1 MNKRNAILNLINGS
15 QPDYTPAAFFLH
27 FDQTCQQGQAAIEKH
42 LEFFHA
48 TGMDFI
54 KIQYEQVAPPT
65 PIRAPKDWAQAPS
78 VNLAFFEPTI
88 QVVAGLVKAAKAEE
102 APVVLT
108 VYSPFMW
115 AKQLVAAE
123 VLEEHLREN
132 PEAVQKG
139 LEILTENVI
148 TLLRACKR
156 VGVDG
161 FYVSTQ
167 GGEASR
173 FPGTDIFQKY
183 IKPTD
188 LALWAEIAD
197 CPFNILH
204 VCDYH
209 SGYADLNTFL
219 DYPGHVINCNLE
231 VGEERLTSVKVSQ
244 MFKRPFMGGMER
256 LGTLATGTTDE
267 VRQAAAETL
276 AAAPQNF
283 ILGADC
289 TVPAETPWENLK
301 AAIDAAHSIHKGH

>member
-1 MNKRNAILNLINGS
+1 MNKRDTLLSLAGGS
-15 QPDYTPAAFFLH
+15 TPDYTPAAFFLH
-27 FDQTCQQGQAAIEKH
+27 FDPASQQGMAAIEKH
-42 LEFFHA
+42 LAFFHA

-54 KIQYEQVAPPT
+54 KVQYEQSAPPT
-65 PIRAPKDWAQAPS
+65 PIHSPKDWAQAPK

-88 QVVAGLVKAAKAEE
+88 QVVAGLVKAARAEQ

-148 TLLRACKR
+148 TLLRGCKR
-156 VGVDG
+156 AGVDG

-167 GGEASR
+167 GGETAR
-173 FPGTDIFQKY
+173 FSGSDIFQKY

-188 LALWAEIAD
+188 LALWSEIAD
-197 CPFNILH
+197 CQFNILH

-209 SGYADLNTFL
+209 SGYSELSPFL
-219 DYPGHVINCNLE
+219 DYPGHVVNCNLE
-231 VGEERLTSVKVSQ
+231 VGGEVLSSTQVSK

-256 LGTLATGTTDE
+256 LGVLASGSQE
-267 VRQAAAETL
+267 QVRQTAAETL
-276 AAAPQNF
+276 ATAPQGF

-301 AAIDAAHSIHKGH
+301 AAIDVAHGFRQS